1 MMPWRAGVVVLLACV
16 LFVAQ
21 AFTISNESTSIKATL
36 LGTTKSSSTFLASS
50 TSSPHSSSGT
60 SSGSPCHSNFSE
72 RTVPPPSSSPASS
85 TSSPESRRTCPP
97 LGSPSLDIIC
107 RGPTGEQDAVP
118 CDQPQPVGAVASIEC
133 RNHFEHRPLPD
144 SAHFSRC
151 GADGMWSKPLFTCT
165 PVCGRPSGKG
175 VAFVRHGRNVSSAA
189 DFPWHVVVYD
199 TTFATHEQICGGSL
213 IKPRYFVSAAHC
225 FHSRDG
231 PLRTATDFAAVVGKR
246 IRNWNAV
253 EDTEQ
258 RATIKQI
265 MLNRYGGSKH
275 FFINDI
281 ALVELHQDL
290 TITTSVMPICVDWGR
305 AHPPLKN
312 GEEGIVVGFGG
323 ERNTPIESLQL
334 SKLPFV
340 DLEICQGTVPDKLL
354 VYTYLTDKFCVGVA
368 NGSSVG
374 QGDSGGGLAFPTSER
389 QWFLEGVLSIGDANS
404 VAMSLFTK
412 VSQHTLWMSG
422 AIEEPATDGCGWHE
436 FQCRDGGC
444 IDAYL
449 RCDGRKDCGDGSEE
463 EVCNS
468 PPTVTLPVMGTTT
481 ARVQCSE
488 EHGSIMLH
496 LCSGERCSIVWLRGE
511 SGDGA
516 LWYVTREQCHGFITG
531 LHGWGCSDSK
541 DHGAIGHFFTPSEML
556 LEVQRRP
563 GELAVWRKG
572 RPDAVAVVPVG
583 ENYDTLKVRPFYWS
597 SDMAVQ
603 FSVPASAC
611 GNAEPVLTKEGNAT
625 SVETFP
631 WHIAIYVERSGRKSY
646 TCGGSLVAP
655 CFVVTAASCL
665 PGNATFSVALG
676 KYWSSEDDQKID
688 HLRVAGRANGTT
700 AEQETIGLTQLDFN
714 DCFYKLSTN
723 LAELASLTPDKFCA
737 RRRESKP

>member
-213 IKPRYFVSAAHC
+213 IKPRYFVS
-225 FHSRDG
+225 
-231 PLRTATDFAAVVGKR
+231 
-246 IRNWNAV
+246 
-253 EDTEQ
+253 
-258 RATIKQI
+258 
-265 MLNRYGGSKH
+265 
-275 FFINDI
+275 
-281 ALVELHQDL
+281 
-290 TITTSVMPICVDWGR
+290 
-305 AHPPLKN
+305 
-312 GEEGIVVGFGG
+312 
-323 ERNTPIESLQL
+323 
-334 SKLPFV
+334 
-340 DLEICQGTVPDKLL
+340 
-354 VYTYLTDKFCVGVA
+354 
-368 NGSSVG
+368 GSSVG

-688 HLRVAGRANGTT
+688 HLRVKSFHKHAYFWGSANKNAYDIAVLELENCADSSKEVTPVCLYEGIKPTSKSNVKVAGRANGTT